1 MTRKTF
7 AAAACLFVLWF
18 LPQTAV
24 AQLPPPPPPPLG
36 GPPPPPPLGGKPV
49 PAPEL
54 DVGLLS
60 FIMVGAAASLAYW
73 RKRNS

>member
-1 MTRKTF
+1 MSGYAF
-7 AAAACLFVLWF
+7 AAVACVFALSDTPEAAFAHHHHEF
-18 LPQTAV
+18 
-24 AQLPPPPPPPLG
+24 G
-36 GPPPPPPLGGKPV
+36 V

-60 FIMVGAAASLAYW
+60 LIMVGGAAGLAYW

>member
-1 MTRKTF
+1 MIRYIS
-7 AAAACLFVLWF
+7 ASAACFFVLF
-18 LPQTAV
+18 LPV
-24 AQLPPPPPPPLG
+24 AADALCLPLLGCPPPHHT
-36 GPPPPPPLGGKPV
+36 PV

-60 FIMVGAAASLAYW
+60 FIMVGGAACLAYW

>member
-1 MTRKTF
+1 MIRYISASATYF
-7 AAAACLFVLWF
+7 FVLF
-18 LPQTAV
+18 LPVAAV
-24 AQLPPPPPPPLG
+24 AQVCLPFFGCPPPHHT
-36 GPPPPPPLGGKPV
+36 PV

-60 FIMVGAAASLAYW
+60 FIVAGGAACLAYW

>member
-1 MTRKTF
+1 MVRYIS
-7 AAAACLFVLWF
+7 ASAACFFVLF
-18 LPQTAV
+18 LPVAAV
-24 AQLPPPPPPPLG
+24 ALCLPFFGCPPPHHT
-36 GPPPPPPLGGKPV
+36 PV

-60 FIMVGAAASLAYW
+60 FIMVGGAACLAYW

>member
-1 MTRKTF
+1 MIRNIF
-7 AAAACLFVLWF
+7 AGAACFFVLF
-18 LPQTAV
+18 LPVAAV
-24 AQLPPPPPPPLG
+24 ALCLPFFGCPPPPPHHT
-36 GPPPPPPLGGKPV
+36 PV

-60 FIMVGAAASLAYW
+60 FIMVGGAACLAYW